1 MQDGLIY
8 DKLAIAHA
16 WYFLQ
21 EVDWIELQIVAS
33 FFLYRAIFVSVL
45 HIELFVDSS
54 DFDLDD
60 VLDVDS
66 LTQLPIVNLIALLV
80 LTEKCF
86 AADGRFCLIFMSLR
100 HATDLRNPRRCSFV
114 SHHFSRNYLL
124 L

>member
-33 FFLYRAIFVSVL
+33 FFLYRAILVPVL

-60 VLDVDS
+60 VLDVYSIAQLSIIDLTALFV
-66 LTQLPIVNLIALLV
+66 LTQKSFSANWRPV
-80 LTEKCF
+80 
-86 AADGRFCLIFMSLR
+86 LIFMSLCN
-100 HATDLRNPRRCSFV
+100 ATNLRNPRW
-114 SHHFSRNYLL
+114 
-124 L
+124 